1 MPMSIPAAVHEH
13 IRVLELRYFQQLK
26 EAHPRVTWSNLAR
39 EAGLEHSAI
48 TRRRRPLRQNEI
60 ASNMKLGGLLTLE
73 KKWKVPVPQDL
84 IDALSNTNDL
94 FTNSGLTPPRT
105 HSNEHVSGVED
116 NMIVDD
122 TIRLLLRYRNRDEL
136 IERIFEIS
144 KQETVV
150 KLRS

>member
-1 MPMSIPAAVHEH
+1 
-13 IRVLELRYFQQLK
+13 
-26 EAHPRVTWSNLAR
+26 
-39 EAGLEHSAI
+39 
-48 TRRRRPLRQNEI
+48 
-60 ASNMKLGGLLTLE
+60 
-73 KKWKVPVPQDL
+73 VPVPQDL

-94 FTNSGLTPPRT
+94 FTNSGLTAPRT
-105 HSNEHVSGVED
+105 HINEYVSGVED